1 MKLEHVNFVV
11 GNLLVAAGVHTG
23 ANEAML
29 FEVASNAAITL
40 GR

>member
-11 GNLLVAAGVHTG
+11 GNLLLPGVHTG

-29 FEVASNAAITL
+29 FEVATNATITL